1 MGCSNDHEKPN
12 LNERVT
18 KPTEENKNIN
28 KKIKNEKQSV
38 IKTKVIRVQS
48 IRNNENINNNNE
60 SNNNN
65 EEKNNV
71 ITIKNNN
78 YLYLNNNNNNNNE
91 NNEYNKEDIL
101 TLYH

>member
-12 LNERVT
+12 LNEKIT
-18 KPTEENKNIN
+18 KPTEENKIN
-28 KKIKNEKQSV
+28 NDNKIKKEKQSV
-38 IKTKVIRVQS
+38 IKPRVIRVQS
-48 IRNNENINNNNE
+48 IRNNEDNNNNNNE

-65 EEKNNV
+65 NEEKNDV

-78 YLYLNNNNNNNNE
+78 YLYFNNNNNNNE
-91 NNEYNKEDIL
+91 NNKEDIL

>member
-12 LNERVT
+12 LNEKIT
-18 KPTEENKNIN
+18 KPTEENKIN
-28 KKIKNEKQSV
+28 NDIKVKKEKQSV
-38 IKTKVIRVQS
+38 IKPRVIRVQS
-48 IRNNENINNNNE
+48 IRNNEDINNNNE

-65 EEKNNV
+65 EEKNDV

-78 YLYLNNNNNNNNE
+78 YLYFNNNNNNE
-91 NNEYNKEDIL
+91 NNENNKEDIL

>member
-12 LNERVT
+12 LNEKIT
-18 KPTEENKNIN
+18 KPTEENKIN
-28 KKIKNEKQSV
+28 NDNKIKKEKQSV
-38 IKTKVIRVQS
+38 IKTRVIRVQS

-65 EEKNNV
+65 EEKNDV

-78 YLYLNNNNNNNNE
+78 YLYFNNNNNNE
-91 NNEYNKEDIL
+91 NNENNKEDIL

>member
-12 LNERVT
+12 LNEKIT
-18 KPTEENKNIN
+18 KPTEENKIN
-28 KKIKNEKQSV
+28 NDNKIKKEKQSV
-38 IKTKVIRVQS
+38 IKPRVIRVQS
-48 IRNNENINNNNE
+48 IRNNEDINNNNE

-65 EEKNNV
+65 EEKNDV

-78 YLYLNNNNNNNNE
+78 YLYFNNNNNNNNE
-91 NNEYNKEDIL
+91 NNKEDIL